1 MVVMVQETI
10 SRQRQLDEKLKVAG
24 SQTKSLHSHGTD
36 SHLIRSKE
44 WAIVRCAPGCQV
56 AKSSLKNES
65 S

>member
-36 SHLIRSKE
+36 SHLIRS
-44 WAIVRCAPGCQV
+44 
-56 AKSSLKNES
+56 
-65 S
+65 